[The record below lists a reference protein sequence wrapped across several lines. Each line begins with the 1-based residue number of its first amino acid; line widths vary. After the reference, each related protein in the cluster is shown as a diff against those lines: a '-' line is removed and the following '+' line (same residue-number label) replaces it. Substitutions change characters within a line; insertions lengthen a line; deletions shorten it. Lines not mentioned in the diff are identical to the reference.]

1 MEVSEDEWRPYSK
14 ISCDFVRLNLPPER
28 LRKFLCEEA
37 LVMRRGQEEISIE
50 EYLRSV
56 ES

>member
-1 MEVSEDEWRPYSK
+1 MEVREDEWRPYSK
-14 ISCDFVRLNLPPER
+14 VSCDFVRLNLPPER

-37 LVMRRGQEEISIE
+37 LVMRREQVEISVE

>member
-14 ISCDFVRLNLPPER
+14 ISCDFVRLNLPSER

-37 LVMRRGQEEISIE
+37 LVMRRGQEEISVE